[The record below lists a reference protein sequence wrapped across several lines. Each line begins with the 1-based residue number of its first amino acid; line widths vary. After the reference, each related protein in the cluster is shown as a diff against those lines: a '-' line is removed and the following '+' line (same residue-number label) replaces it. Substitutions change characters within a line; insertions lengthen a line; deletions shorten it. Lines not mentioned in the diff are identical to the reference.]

1 VRDAREAVLGVCIGF
16 FKHDA
21 RDAAA
26 QRVEEIILNV
36 IEHRLHIACRSA
48 AQKLL
53 HDRGLGA
60 KRTQRNDVDIGKHG
74 ITARLQALS
83 SVLST
88 QQPPLTTDSSVIS
101 RPVSVAINTRSP
113 PESTRKSPFRS
124 GMENTTLSPARY
136 ERTMVFRRSICC
148 WELVSASQNGRHGV
162 KS

>member
-1 VRDAREAVLGVCIGF
+1 MAIP
-16 FKHDA
+16 KIN
-21 RDAAA
+21 
-26 QRVEEIILNV
+26 EE
-36 IEHRLHIACRSA
+36 
-48 AQKLL
+48 
-53 HDRGLGA
+53 D
-60 KRTQRNDVDIGKHG
+60 
-74 ITARLQALS
+74 ITAAIKYIEENGVPEKNKSSRYVLVTEEGKQYPPKYVIAVANHLGSALS

>member
-1 VRDAREAVLGVCIGF
+1 MGIV
-16 FKHDA
+16 
-21 RDAAA
+21 
-26 QRVEEIILNV
+26 
-36 IEHRLHIACRSA
+36 SP
-48 AQKLL
+48 
-53 HDRGLGA
+53 GL
-60 KRTQRNDVDIGKHG
+60 
-74 ITARLQALS
+74 ALS